1 MGALLT
7 RYSLQIPKHGLR
19 TPFRGGTALDVA
31 KQIIDISRG
40 GLDRRG
46 LDEVGF
52 LKKLEAI
59 VDSGENQADELVRLY
74 ETEWG
79 ESVDPVYEYMA
90 F

>member
-1 MGALLT
+1 M
-7 RYSLQIPKHGLR
+7 QIPKHGLT

-46 LDEVGF
+46 LDETGF
-52 LKKLEAI
+52 LRKLDAI
-59 VDSGENQADELVRLY
+59 VESGENQADQLVRLY
-74 ETEWG
+74 ETEWDK
-79 ESVDPVYEYMA
+79 SVDPVFEYMA

>member
-1 MGALLT
+1 MT
-7 RYSLQIPKHGLR
+7 SSNVQIPKHGLR

-31 KQIIDISRG
+31 KRILEISRG
-40 GLDRRG
+40 GLERRG
-46 LDEVGF
+46 MDETGF

-59 VDSGENQADELVRLY
+59 VNSGENQADQLVRLY